1 MADWGQAR
9 KEVLANKPLIQK
21 RIVEG
26 CSIRSIWIELKASG
40 CVTVAL
46 RNFHSQVK
54 KQLGYLPG
62 KPLPGSHAGMV
73 VTPSASNTPSLSL
86 PITNAFK
93 TTPAPDAAP
102 GAVFGASGLK
112 MNALS
117 PRVSFDPA
125 PEDAKPREPDDAS

>member
-9 KEVLANKPLIQK
+9 KEVLSNKPLIEK

-26 CSIRSIWIELKASG
+26 CSIRSIWIELKGAG

-54 KQLGYLPG
+54 KQLGYIPG

-73 VTPSASNTPSLSL
+73 VTPSAPNTPSLSL

-93 TTPAPDAAP
+93 TTPAPDTAPVAA
-102 GAVFGASGLK
+102 FGASGMK
-112 MNALS
+112 INALS
-117 PRVSFDPA
+117 PRVSFASA